1 MFEAKILVV
10 DDEPEVLQTLSAGLR
25 LQNFDVLTATA
36 GSAAVKMVET
46 ETPDLVVLDLMM
58 PGGLSGLD
66 VCRMLREWSN
76 VPIIILSALGH
87 ERQKVAALDLG
98 ADDYLTKPFGMDELI
113 ARVRASLRR
122 YRTTPR
128 QQDAQSYTTSNLTID
143 YSRRV
148 VTRAG
153 EEIKLTPIEY
163 DLLRYLS
170 QHAERVVTHRQLLSS
185 VWGAEYTEETQILRV
200 HIGHLRR
207 KIEDNPAR
215 PTIITTEPGIGYR
228 LRTLDT
234 PHLPAPDTFTESL

>member
-1 MFEAKILVV
+1 MEEAKILVV
-10 DDEPEVLQTLSAGLR
+10 DDEPDVLQTLSAGLR
-25 LQNFDVLTATA
+25 LQGFDVITERA
-36 GSAAVKMVET
+36 GAAAVKSVEQ
-46 ETPDLVVLDLMM
+46 ENPDLVVLDLMM

-66 VCRMLREWSN
+66 VCRMLRQWSN

-122 YRTTPR
+122 YRGAPR
-128 QQDAQSYTTSNLTID
+128 QQVAESFTTGAVTID

-148 VTRAG
+148 VTKAG

-163 DLLRYLS
+163 DLLRHLT

-185 VWGAEYTEETQILRV
+185 VWGAEYGEETQLLRV

-207 KIEDNPAR
+207 KIENNPAR
-215 PTIITTEPGIGYR
+215 PTVITTEPGIGYR
-228 LRTLDT
+228 LRSLDV
-234 PHLPAPDTFTESL
+234 